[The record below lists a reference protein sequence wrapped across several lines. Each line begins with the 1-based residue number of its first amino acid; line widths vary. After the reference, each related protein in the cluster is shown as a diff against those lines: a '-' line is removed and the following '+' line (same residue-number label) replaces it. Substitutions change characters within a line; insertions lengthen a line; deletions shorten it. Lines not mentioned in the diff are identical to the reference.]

1 MSKPKPTI
9 EQIPAASATHPE
21 LRAKLIADPR
31 AALLEHG
38 VEIRAGVEIRLVEN
52 TSEVPHLAL
61 PPGQSD
67 ELPGEQLAA
76 ASVGGIEKNFK
87 MNVAED
93 DSQLIESYQV
103 G

>member
-31 AALLEHG
+31 AALLEH
-38 VEIRAGVEIRLVEN
+38 GVEIRLVEN